1 MFVDLETWRYSNII
15 KTNIILYKYIITIVN
30 IFVPPYSRLIVFEI
44 KLYFDVMLQKYI
56 SNVQYVGKFMEG
68 LFNDLIFL
76 CKQ

>member
-30 IFVPPYSRLIVFEI
+30 IVVPPYSWLIVFEI
-44 KLYFDVMLQKYI
+44 KLCFDVMLQKYI
-56 SNVQYVGKFMEG
+56 NNVQYVGKFMEG
-68 LFNDLIFL
+68 LFSDLIFL